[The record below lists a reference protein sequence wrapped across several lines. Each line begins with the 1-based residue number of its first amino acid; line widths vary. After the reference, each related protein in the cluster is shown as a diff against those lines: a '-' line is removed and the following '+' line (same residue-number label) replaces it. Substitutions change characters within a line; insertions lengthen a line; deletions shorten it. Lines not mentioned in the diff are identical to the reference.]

1 MAVNKVDLN
10 GETVLDLTGDTV
22 TPEALNKGVTAHN
35 AAGERIT
42 GTQVPVRT
50 VNNIDPDTNGN
61 VALTGG
67 DIPYTAAGSTTVK
80 LEIDGRQ
87 MDTKKLNAE
96 TEIADGD
103 AFPFYDASEGINRKT
118 LWSNIVAKL
127 KNLFLPLAG
136 GTMTG
141 AITIQGTNGA
151 VVAESPTG
159 KDTGYRAK
167 NTTTGKS
174 VFFGVG
180 SSGNN
185 HGIYSDTAGKW
196 LIYNDGTTTHVDNTL
211 PLTGGTA
218 TGNIIV
224 QKSSDA
230 YVKVVNTDNNYS
242 CFIDVWG
249 SDAGVYIGHKNKWL
263 IYTNGTNTYVDGE
276 LYHKIYSGTSAPA
289 SGTGANG
296 DIYVKY

>member
-35 AAGERIT
+35 AAGERIM
-42 GTQVPVRT
+42 GTQVPVST

-67 DIPYTAAGSTTVK
+67 NIPTSDEDSTTLSAK
-80 LEIDGRQ
+80 IAAKQSPTQNLD
-87 MDTKKLNAE
+87 AE
-96 TEIADGD
+96 TAIADGD
-103 AFPFYDASEGINRKT
+103 SFPFYDVSASANKRT
-118 LWSNIVAKL
+118 LWSNIVTKL
-127 KNLFLPLAG
+127 KSIFLPLTG

-159 KDTGYRAK
+159 KDAGYRAK
-167 NTTTGKS
+167 NTTTKKS
-174 VFFGVG
+174 IFFGVG
-180 SSGNN
+180 AGGDN

-196 LIYNDGTTTHVDNTL
+196 LIYNDGTTTHVDNAL

-249 SDAGVYIGHKNKWL
+249 SDAGVYIGHKSKWL

>member
-22 TPEALNKGVTAHN
+22 TPETLNKGVTAHN
-35 AAGERIT
+35 AAGEQIA
-42 GTQVPVRT
+42 GTQVPVVT
-50 VNNIDPDTNGN
+50 VNDITPDDTGN

-67 DIPYTAAGSTTVK
+67 DIPMSSSDSTTLAAK
-80 LEIDGRQ
+80 IAAKQSPTQNLD
-87 MDTKKLNAE
+87 AE
-96 TEIADGD
+96 TELADGD
-103 AFPFYDASEGINRKT
+103 SFPFYDASASSNKRT
-118 LWSNIVAKL
+118 LWSNIVTKL

-151 VVAESPTG
+151 VVAESPTE
-159 KDTGYRAK
+159 KDAGYRAK